1 MFSMIEI
8 NLLPEELRK
17 KKSEPIFNLN
27 IESGKLKFW
36 IGGGVVAFLV
46 LIVIMFSAVSFI
58 RKAQIK
64 NLAAKERD
72 FSDRISRIDSVNR
85 EINTLK
91 AKMAVLDQLTKRKF
105 LWAEKLNQ
113 LSDLVLPGIWFNR
126 VYTDSENR
134 LMIEGSVVSKS
145 EEAMA
150 FVGKFMKNIKD
161 NQGFFADFK
170 NIKLES
176 VQRNNKGNADI
187 VDFKIALYFQFTP

>member
-1 MFSMIEI
+1 MIEI

-17 KKSEPIFNLN
+17 KKSEPVFNLN
-27 IESGKLKFW
+27 MDADKLKFW
-36 IGGGVVAFLV
+36 LGGGVIAVLV
-46 LIVIMFSAVSFI
+46 LIVITFSLGSFI

-64 NLAAKERD
+64 NLAAKEKG
-72 FSDRISRIDSVNR
+72 FSGRISEIDSVNK
-85 EINTLK
+85 EINILK
-91 AKMAVLDQLTKRKF
+91 AKMAVLDQLTKRNF

-150 FVGKFMKNIKD
+150 SVGKFMKNM
-161 NQGFFADFK
+161 N
-170 NIKLES
+170 L
-176 VQRNNKGNADI
+176 R
-187 VDFKIALYFQFTP
+187 